1 MNLIQKIYLSI
12 HGAFSRPEERGSY
25 SAGYWQDKVRRV
37 ALGLAVSYRGRILEV
52 GCGEGFFLA
61 NLCKINPHIEAWGVD
76 RSGEILAQAR
86 NLFKKENL
94 RGEVIVEGD
103 AQQLPFDNSFF
114 DAVVCINVFICL
126 PSAQA
131 AAAVLREISRV
142 SKPKA
147 RLILE
152 FRNKRN
158 PFLKFK
164 YMFARYYDATTKDH
178 PLSTYDEEGVSRM
191 LAESGFRI
199 CEKRYLDFPIKK
211 LAPIIVLE
219 AQKNA

>member
-1 MNLIQKIYLSI
+1 MNLIQKLYLLI
-12 HGAFSRPEERGSY
+12 HKAFSRPEQRGSY

-37 ALGLAVSYRGRILEV
+37 ALALAGSYRGRLLEV

-61 NLCKINPHIEAWGVD
+61 NLCKANPNIEAWGVD
-76 RSGEILAQAR
+76 RSSEILMQAR
-86 NLFKKENL
+86 DLFKKEGL

-103 AQQLPFDNSFF
+103 VQKLPFDNAFF
-114 DAVVCINVFICL
+114 DSVVCINVFICL
-126 PSAQA
+126 TSDQA
-131 AAAVLREISRV
+131 AAAALREISRV

-152 FRNKRN
+152 FRNRRN
-158 PFLKFK
+158 PFLKIK
-164 YMFARYYDATTKDH
+164 YKLARYYDATTKDH
-178 PLSTYDEEGVSRM
+178 PLSTYDEDDVSRM
-191 LAESGFRI
+191 LTESGFRI

-211 LAPIIVLE
+211 LAPIIILE